1 MTVTRKGWL
10 LLWLSCEAELKN
22 VRIRLRS
29 TR

>member
-22 VRIRLRS
+22 VRIRLCS